1 MKTFLDRAP
10 RASLLLA
17 GGTLLI
23 GAAAQTL
30 AAPAPAPSY
39 HLARKIAL
47 TGDGRWDYLALDSA
61 AKRLYVSRST
71 HVNVVDLTTGTVV
84 GDIPDTSG
92 VHGIAFD
99 PKSGHGF
106 TSNGR
111 ANTVTIFDLKTLAK
125 VSEVPVGTNPDC
137 IVFDPATERVFTF
150 NGGSNDAT
158 AIDGATGKVL
168 GTVALPGRPEYA
180 VADGKGMLYD
190 NIEDKSEVVAVN
202 AKTLKVEDTWPL
214 APGDGP
220 SGIAID
226 PKTRRIFSVCGNQK
240 MTVLDADTG
249 RLVTTLAIGNGPD
262 ASAFDPSLS
271 VAFSPNGEDGTLNVV
286 KETGPNVFKVVATV
300 PTQAGARTMALD
312 PKTHHIYLMTAT
324 MQAAPPADPAAGG
337 ALPRRG
343 GVPGSYVVLDFAP

>member
-1 MKTFLDRAP
+1 M
-10 RASLLLA
+10 
-17 GGTLLI
+17 
-23 GAAAQTL
+23 
-30 AAPAPAPSY
+30 
-39 HLARKIAL
+39 
-47 TGDGRWDYLALDSA
+47 
-61 AKRLYVSRST
+61 
-71 HVNVVDLTTGTVV
+71 
-84 GDIPDTSG
+84 
-92 VHGIAFD
+92 
-99 PKSGHGF
+99 
-106 TSNGR
+106 
-111 ANTVTIFDLKTLAK
+111 
-125 VSEVPVGTNPDC
+125 
-137 IVFDPATERVFTF
+137 
-150 NGGSNDAT
+150 
-158 AIDGATGKVL
+158 L

-337 ALPRRG
+337 APPRRG
-343 GVPGSYVVLDFAP
+343 VVPGSYVVLDFAP